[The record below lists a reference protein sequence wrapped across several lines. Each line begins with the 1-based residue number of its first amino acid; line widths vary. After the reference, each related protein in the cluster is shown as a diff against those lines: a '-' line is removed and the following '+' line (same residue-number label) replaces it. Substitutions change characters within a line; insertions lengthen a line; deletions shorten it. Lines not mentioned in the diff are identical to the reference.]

1 MLHRSVE
8 PGQYTSIR
16 YADRLGDA
24 CIAASIGSV
33 GDSYDNA
40 MAEALNGTFKA
51 ELIHRHGPWRTR
63 TRTELAIVEWIDWC
77 NAARLHSALGDIPP
91 LDHEAHWYLRNTTPA
106 DTVGTN

>member
-1 MLHRSVE
+1 MLRSIE

-16 YADRLGDA
+16 YADRLRDA
-24 CIAASIGSV
+24 GIAASIGSV
-33 GDSYDNA
+33 GDSFDNA

-63 TRTELAIVEWIDWC
+63 TRTEFAIVEWIDWY
-77 NAARLHSALGDIPP
+77 NAARLHSALGDTPP
-91 LDHEAHWYLRNTTPA
+91 IEHEADWYLRNTTPA